1 MNDYR
6 SKLKHITTF
15 VFDYDGVLTD
25 GKVIF
30 TDDGQ
35 LLRNGNVKDGYAIQ
49 LALKLGYRIAIIS
62 GAETKGMLNRCILLN
77 IDDRYL
83 GVEVKKLV
91 FEEFMKKYNLTK
103 DEIVYMGDDIPDYE
117 VMKLSGIAC
126 CPLDAAKDIRDIAD
140 FISTY
145 PGGHGCVRDIIEQVL
160 RAQDKWMTDESFSW

>member
-6 SKLKHITTF
+6 TKLKHITTF

-49 LALKLGYRIAIIS
+49 LAIKLGYRVAVIS
-62 GAETKGMLNRCILLN
+62 GAETKGMLHRCILLN
-77 IDDRYL
+77 IDEHYL
-83 GVEVKKLV
+83 GVEIKKNV
-91 FEEFMKKYNLTK
+91 FQDFLNKHNLQKEEVVF
-103 DEIVYMGDDIPDYE
+103 MGDDIPDYE

-126 CPLDAAKDIRDIAD
+126 CPVDAAKDIREIAD
-140 FISTY
+140 FISSY

-160 RAQDKWMTDESFSW
+160 RAQGKWMTKDSFSW

>member
-77 IDDRYL
+77 IDDCYL
-83 GVEVKKLV
+83 DVEVKKLV